1 MAYQTTTS
9 GIGYRWDEEKDP
21 GDMFT
26 MTGLITWPQLRA
38 HREAQPQAA
47 RDRLRRAVDA
57 DRAEYQHHWTTWHQ
71 ISPTGHWNADAD
83 VRAHLN
89 AEWERHITAS
99 RRTRADL
106 DAAVLAMLPLVT
118 DLEPADLIEYAD
130 TLNQQDA

>member
-1 MAYQTTTS
+1 
-9 GIGYRWDEEKDP
+9 
-21 GDMFT
+21 

-83 VRAHLN
+83 VRARLN

>member
-1 MAYQTTTS
+1 MSPATRTHRTTPAPEPPAVAILNAAAAVAAVR
-9 GIGYRWDEEKDP
+9 G
-21 GDMFT
+21 
-26 MTGLITWPQLRA
+26 A
-38 HREAQPQAA
+38 HHLTQQ
-47 RDRLRRAVDA
+47 RLRK
-57 DRAEYQHHWTTWHQ
+57 TI

-83 VRAHLN
+83 VRARLN